1 MCNRHHL
8 LALGAVVVLFI
19 GTPGLGSGI
28 VLGQNGS
35 WIELKLPGG
44 SVFRTTEAQVSNT
57 RIVAVPDSNAF
68 VALWDERSASG
79 EVTPFYAIS
88 LTGGPFEIVR
98 PTSYRIGIRSINGD
112 PLSQL
117 IDVTPELRADESTD
131 VWLVQF
137 VCQPLVDFRQTIAK
151 LGPKQAY
158 YNALL
163 AGDLASYLRAQALP
177 TDLPAGRVVV
187 NRLSF
192 CHRGSSLSPG
202 WWPTRTGTSIPR
214 HHESNSTPQRP
225 IHLPG
230 YGVNAS

>member
-1 MCNRHHL
+1 MTATSSKPVGFFRPPRL
-8 LALGAVVVLFI
+8 LAGRQLAEI
-19 GTPGLGSGI
+19 G
-28 VLGQNGS
+28 
-35 WIELKLPGG
+35 
-44 SVFRTTEAQVSNT
+44 
-57 RIVAVPDSNAF
+57 D
-68 VALWDERSASG
+68 ALD
-79 EVTPFYAIS
+79 
-88 LTGGPFEIVR
+88 
-98 PTSYRIGIRSINGD
+98 
-112 PLSQL
+112 
-117 IDVTPELRADESTD
+117 
-131 VWLVQF
+131 
-137 VCQPLVDFRQTIAK
+137 
-151 LGPKQAY
+151 PKQAY